1 MDQWIKK
8 LLEEVGEDP
17 ARPDLAKTP
26 RRFDSAL
33 RELLAGYREDPASL
47 LANGTFESDS
57 TGIVVCRDIH
67 FVSMCEHHVLPF
79 FGDALVAFL
88 PSGKLVG
95 ISKIPR
101 AVDMFARRL
110 QVQERLGQQVLDAI
124 QGATEAKGVLVRI
137 RATHLCMMARGV
149 KQEQATME
157 TLHLSGRFEAEPALC
172 HAILDRGP

>member
-1 MDQWIKK
+1 MHHWLNEFLI
-8 LLEEVGEDP
+8 EVGEDP

-26 RRFDSAL
+26 KRFDSAL
-33 RELLAGYREDPASL
+33 RELLGGYREDPAHL
-47 LANGTFESDS
+47 LASGTFDSDS

-88 PSGKLVG
+88 PAGKLVG

-101 AVDMFARRL
+101 AVDQFARRL
-110 QVQERLGQQVLDAI
+110 QVQERLGQQILDAI
-124 QGATEAKGVLVRI
+124 GQATRAKGVLVRI